1 MRLKCKIGSVRHVG
15 PCLSSGILCYFWR
28 EMRGWAPTSPSIG
41 KFTGH
46 RVRYQCHG
54 VFPSRL
60 NGLGTILYYFRR
72 GSAARALDAPQPLHR
87 SESSL
92 DIELDTNVMEYS
104 RAGSTV

>member
-1 MRLKCKIGSVRHVG
+1 MSWSIPEPAQRFRDHPLLFQAWIGRKSAGR
-15 PCLSSGILCYFWR
+15 P
-28 EMRGWAPTSPSIG
+28 PTSPSIG